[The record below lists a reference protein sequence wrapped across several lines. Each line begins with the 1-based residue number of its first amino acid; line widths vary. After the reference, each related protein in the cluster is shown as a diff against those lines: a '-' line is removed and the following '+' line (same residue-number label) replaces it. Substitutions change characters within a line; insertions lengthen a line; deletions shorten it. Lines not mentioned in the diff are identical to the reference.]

1 MDGLAI
7 TLYLMLVAVVEA
19 TLACGTG
26 ACAVVVDAVLEGHAG
41 RVSLRCHVTN
51 KRSLSTPLSLPPFFV
66 LSLSKKTRTIFWKL
80 LRLLKIS
87 KTLISPNNTLLR
99 PAHLLPY
106 PLHSGQS
113 SNTFSTL
120 SEMASANAISTASVL
135 ASPKQGSLRGKRV
148 VNQLLGQ
155 RVNYNNRRSSSS
167 RLVVRAAAKDIA
179 FDQAS
184 RAALQAG
191 IDKLADAVGLTLGP
205 RGRNVVLDEFGTPKV
220 VNDGVTIARA
230 IELPD
235 AMENAGAALIRE
247 VASKTNDSAGDGTTT
262 ASVLARE
269 IIKLGLLNVT
279 SGANPVSIKKGIDKT
294 VQGLIVELEKRAR
307 PVKGRE
313 DIKAIASISAGNDE
327 IIGTM
332 IADAIDKVGPDG
344 VLSIESSSSFET
356 TVDVEEGM
364 EIDRGYISPQFVTN
378 PEKLIVEFENARVLV
393 TDQKIS
399 SIKDIIPL
407 LEKTTQ
413 LRAPL
418 LIIAED
424 ITGEALATLVV
435 NKLRGIL
442 NVAAI
447 KAPGFGERR
456 KALLQDIAIVT
467 GAEFQASDLG
477 LLIENTTVEQLGL
490 ARKVTIAKDST
501 TIIADSASKDE
512 IQARISQIKREL
524 SETDSVYDSEKL
536 AERIAK
542 LSGGVAV
549 IKVGAATETEL
560 EDRKLRVE
568 DAKNATF
575 AAIEEGIVPG
585 GGAALV
591 HLSTCVP
598 AIKETLVD
606 ADERLGAD
614 IVQKALVAPAALIAQ
629 NAGVEGE
636 VVVDKIKASEWEVG
650 YNAMIDKYENLVES
664 GVIDPAKVTRCAL
677 QNSAS
682 VAGMVLTTQA
692 IVVEKPKPK
701 TPMAAPPQG
710 LTV

>member
-1 MDGLAI
+1 
-7 TLYLMLVAVVEA
+7 
-19 TLACGTG
+19 
-26 ACAVVVDAVLEGHAG
+26 
-41 RVSLRCHVTN
+41 
-51 KRSLSTPLSLPPFFV
+51 
-66 LSLSKKTRTIFWKL
+66 
-80 LRLLKIS
+80 
-87 KTLISPNNTLLR
+87 
-99 PAHLLPY
+99 
-106 PLHSGQS
+106 
-113 SNTFSTL
+113 
-120 SEMASANAISTASVL
+120 MASTNAISTASIL
-135 ASPKQGSLRGKRV
+135 CSPKQSLSRSG
-148 VNQLLGQ
+148 NQQ
-155 RVNYNNRRSSSS
+155 KQSNRLNFRQSSS
-167 RLVVRAAAKDIA
+167 RFVVRASAKEIA
-179 FDQAS
+179 FDQHS
-184 RAALQAG
+184 RSALQAG

-205 RGRNVVLDEFGTPKV
+205 RGRNVVLDEFGSPKV

-262 ASVLARE
+262 ASILARE
-269 IIKLGLLNVT
+269 IIKLGLLSVT

-294 VQGLIVELEKRAR
+294 VLGLIEELEKKAR
-307 PVKGRE
+307 PVKGRD
-313 DIKAIASISAGNDE
+313 DIKAVATISAGNDDL
-327 IIGTM
+327 IGTM

-356 TVDVEEGM
+356 TVEVEEGM

-378 PEKLIVEFENARVLV
+378 PEKLIAEFENARVLV

-399 SIKDIIPL
+399 AIKDIIPL

-424 ITGEALATLVV
+424 VSGEALATLVV

-456 KALLQDIAIVT
+456 KALLQDIAILT

-477 LLIENTTVEQLGL
+477 LLIENTSVEQLGL
-490 ARKVTIAKDST
+490 ARKVTITKDST
-501 TIIADSASKDE
+501 TIIADAASKDE
-512 IQARISQIKREL
+512 LQARIAQLKKEL
-524 SETDSVYDSEKL
+524 AETDSVYDSEKL

-560 EDRKLRVE
+560 EDRKLRIE

-591 HLSTCVP
+591 HLSTIVP
-598 AIKETLVD
+598 SIKDKIED

-614 IVQKALVAPAALIAQ
+614 IVQKALIAPASLIAQ
-629 NAGVEGE
+629 NAGIEGE
-636 VVVDKIKASEWEVG
+636 VVVEKIKVREWEVG
-650 YNAMIDKYENLVES
+650 YNAMTDKYENLVEA

-677 QNSAS
+677 QNAAS

>member
-1 MDGLAI
+1 
-7 TLYLMLVAVVEA
+7 
-19 TLACGTG
+19 
-26 ACAVVVDAVLEGHAG
+26 
-41 RVSLRCHVTN
+41 
-51 KRSLSTPLSLPPFFV
+51 
-66 LSLSKKTRTIFWKL
+66 
-80 LRLLKIS
+80 
-87 KTLISPNNTLLR
+87 
-99 PAHLLPY
+99 
-106 PLHSGQS
+106 
-113 SNTFSTL
+113 
-120 SEMASANAISTASVL
+120 MASANAISTASIL
-135 ASPKQGSLRGKRV
+135 ASPSSQGGLRSRKT
-148 VNQLLGQ
+148 GQ
-155 RVNYNNRRSSSS
+155 FQGRRNFNPNPSKG
-167 RLVVRAAAKDIA
+167 RFAVRANAKEIA
-179 FDQAS
+179 FDQQS
-184 RAALQAG
+184 RSALQAG

-205 RGRNVVLDEFGTPKV
+205 RGRNVVLDEYGTPKV

-230 IELPD
+230 IELAD

-262 ASVLARE
+262 ASVIARE
-269 IIKLGLLNVT
+269 MIKLGLLSVT
-279 SGANPVSIKKGIDKT
+279 SGANPVSIKKGIEKT
-294 VQGLIVELEKRAR
+294 VHGLVEELENKAR
-307 PVKGRE
+307 PVKGRD

-327 IIGTM
+327 VIGTM

-356 TVDVEEGM
+356 TVHVEEGM
-364 EIDRGYISPQFVTN
+364 EIDRGYVSPQFVTN

-399 SIKDIIPL
+399 AIKDIIPL

-424 ITGEALATLVV
+424 VSGEALATLVV

-467 GAEFQASDLG
+467 GAEYQASDLG
-477 LLIENTTVEQLGL
+477 LLVENTQVEALGI
-490 ARKVTIAKDST
+490 ARKVTITKDST
-501 TIIADSASKDE
+501 TIIADAASKDE
-512 IQARISQIKREL
+512 IQSRIAQLKNEL
-524 SETDSVYDSEKL
+524 FETDSVYDSEKL

-549 IKVGAATETEL
+549 IKVGAATEAEL
-560 EDRKLRVE
+560 EDRKLRIE

-591 HLSTCVP
+591 HLSSHVP
-598 AIKETLVD
+598 AIKDKFED
-606 ADERLGAD
+606 AEEKLGAD
-614 IVQKALVAPAALIAQ
+614 IVQKALLAPASLIAQ
-629 NAGVEGE
+629 NAGIEGE
-636 VVVDKIKASEWEVG
+636 VVVEKLKDSEWEMG
-650 YNAMIDKYENLVES
+650 YNAMTDKYENLVEA

-677 QNSAS
+677 QNAAS

-692 IVVEKPKPK
+692 IVVEKRKPK
-701 TPMAAPPQG
+701 TSVPGAPQG
-710 LTV
+710 LAV

>member
-1 MDGLAI
+1 
-7 TLYLMLVAVVEA
+7 
-19 TLACGTG
+19 
-26 ACAVVVDAVLEGHAG
+26 
-41 RVSLRCHVTN
+41 
-51 KRSLSTPLSLPPFFV
+51 
-66 LSLSKKTRTIFWKL
+66 
-80 LRLLKIS
+80 
-87 KTLISPNNTLLR
+87 
-99 PAHLLPY
+99 
-106 PLHSGQS
+106 
-113 SNTFSTL
+113 
-120 SEMASANAISTASVL
+120 MASANAISTASIIP
-135 ASPKQGSLRGKRV
+135 SPSKQGALKNRR
-148 VNQLLGQ
+148 VNQLQGQ
-155 RVNYNNRRSSSS
+155 KFSNRSAKSNRF
-167 RLVVRAAAKDIA
+167 VVKACAKEIA
-179 FDQAS
+179 FDQKS
-184 RAALQAG
+184 RSALQAG
-191 IDKLADAVGLTLGP
+191 IDKLADVVGLTLGP
-205 RGRNVVLDEFGTPKV
+205 RGRNVVLDEYGTPKV

-269 IIKLGLLNVT
+269 IIKLGLLSVT
-279 SGANPVSIKKGIDKT
+279 SGANPVSLKKGIDKT
-294 VQGLIVELEKRAR
+294 VLGLIEELEKKAR
-307 PVKGRE
+307 PVKGRD

-327 IIGTM
+327 SIGTM

-356 TVDVEEGM
+356 TVHVEEGM

-399 SIKDIIPL
+399 AIKDIIPL

-413 LRAPL
+413 LRSPL

-424 ITGEALATLVV
+424 VTGEALATLVV

-467 GAEFQASDLG
+467 GAEYQATDLG
-477 LLIENTTVEQLGL
+477 LLIEGTPVEALGI
-490 ARKVTIAKDST
+490 ARKVTITKDST
-501 TIIADSASKDE
+501 TIIADAASKDE
-512 IQARISQIKREL
+512 IQARIAQLKKEL

-549 IKVGAATETEL
+549 IKVGAATEAEL
-560 EDRKLRVE
+560 EDRKLRIE

-585 GGAALV
+585 GGAAFV
-591 HLSTCVP
+591 HLSTYVP
-598 AIKETLVD
+598 AIKDKLED
-606 ADERLGAD
+606 ADEKLGAD
-614 IVQKALVAPAALIAQ
+614 IIQRALVAPASLIAQ
-629 NAGVEGE
+629 NAGIEGE
-636 VVVDKIKASEWEVG
+636 VVVEKVREAEWEMG
-650 YNAMIDKYENLVES
+650 YNAMTDKYENLVDA

-692 IVVEKPKPK
+692 IVVEKAKPK
-701 TPMAAPPQG
+701 TAAPAAPQG

>member
-1 MDGLAI
+1 
-7 TLYLMLVAVVEA
+7 
-19 TLACGTG
+19 
-26 ACAVVVDAVLEGHAG
+26 
-41 RVSLRCHVTN
+41 
-51 KRSLSTPLSLPPFFV
+51 
-66 LSLSKKTRTIFWKL
+66 
-80 LRLLKIS
+80 
-87 KTLISPNNTLLR
+87 
-99 PAHLLPY
+99 
-106 PLHSGQS
+106 
-113 SNTFSTL
+113 
-120 SEMASANAISTASVL
+120 MASANAISTASML
-135 ASPKQGSLRGKRV
+135 FRSSQQQESFRRK
-148 VNQLLGQ
+148 VNQGRNLSYRQ
-155 RVNYNNRRSSSS
+155 SRNRF
-167 RLVVRAAAKDIA
+167 VVRAKAKDIA

-184 RAALQAG
+184 RTALQAG
-191 IDKLADAVGLTLGP
+191 IDKLADAVGVTLGP
-205 RGRNVVLDEFGTPKV
+205 RGRNVVLDEFGNPKV

-230 IELPD
+230 IELAD

-269 IIKLGLLNVT
+269 IIKLGLLSVS

-294 VQGLIVELEKRAR
+294 VQALVEELEKKSR
-307 PVKGRE
+307 PIKGR
-313 DIKAIASISAGNDE
+313 DDVKAVASISAGNDE
-327 IIGTM
+327 FIGTM

-378 PEKLIVEFENARVLV
+378 QEKMTVEFENARVLV

-399 SIKDIIPL
+399 TIKDIIPL

-424 ITGEALATLVV
+424 VTGEALATLVV

-456 KALLQDIAIVT
+456 KAMLQDIAIMT
-467 GAEFQASDLG
+467 GAEFQATDLG
-477 LLIENTTVEQLGL
+477 LLIENASIEQLGV
-490 ARKVTIAKDST
+490 ARKVTSTKDST
-501 TIIADSASKDE
+501 TIIADAATKDE
-512 IQARISQIKREL
+512 IQARIAQIKKEL
-524 SETDSVYDSEKL
+524 AETDSVYDSEKL

-560 EDRKLRVE
+560 EDRKLRIE

-585 GGAALV
+585 GGAAFV
-591 HLSTCVP
+591 HLSAFVP
-598 AIKETLVD
+598 AIKDKLED

-614 IVQKALVAPAALIAQ
+614 IIQKALVSPAALIAH

-636 VVVDKIKASEWEVG
+636 VVVEKIKVSEWQVG
-650 YNAMIDKYENLVES
+650 YNAMLDKYENLVEA

-677 QNSAS
+677 QNAAS

-692 IVVEKPKPK
+692 IVVEKAKPK
-701 TPMAAPPQG
+701 TSVGAPPQG

>member
-1 MDGLAI
+1 
-7 TLYLMLVAVVEA
+7 
-19 TLACGTG
+19 
-26 ACAVVVDAVLEGHAG
+26 
-41 RVSLRCHVTN
+41 
-51 KRSLSTPLSLPPFFV
+51 
-66 LSLSKKTRTIFWKL
+66 
-80 LRLLKIS
+80 
-87 KTLISPNNTLLR
+87 
-99 PAHLLPY
+99 
-106 PLHSGQS
+106 
-113 SNTFSTL
+113 
-120 SEMASANAISTASVL
+120 MASANAISTASIL
-135 ASPKQGSLRGKRV
+135 CSPKQGSLRRKANQKVNFGRSGGKFA
-148 VNQLLGQ
+148 
-155 RVNYNNRRSSSS
+155 
-167 RLVVRAAAKDIA
+167 VRAAAKEIA
-179 FDQAS
+179 FDQSS
-184 RAALQAG
+184 RAALQSG
-191 IDKLADAVGLTLGP
+191 IDKLTDAVALTLGP
-205 RGRNVVLDEFGTPKV
+205 RGRNVVLDEFGNPKV

-269 IIKLGLLNVT
+269 IIKLGLLSIT
-279 SGANPVSIKKGIDKT
+279 SGANPVSVKRGIDKT
-294 VQGLIVELEKRAR
+294 VQGLIQELEKRAR
-307 PVKGRE
+307 PVEGRD
-313 DIKAIASISAGNDE
+313 DIKAVATISAGNDE
-327 IIGTM
+327 LIGTM

-356 TVDVEEGM
+356 TVDVEEGT

-399 SIKDIIPL
+399 AIKDIIPL

-424 ITGEALATLVV
+424 VTGEALATLVV

-456 KALLQDIAIVT
+456 KAILQDIAILT
-467 GAEFQASDLG
+467 GAEYQASDLG
-477 LLIENTTVEQLGL
+477 LLVENTSVEQLGL
-490 ARKVTIAKDST
+490 ARKVTISKDST
-501 TIIADSASKDE
+501 TIIADAASKDE
-512 IQARISQIKREL
+512 LQARIAQLKKEL

-560 EDRKLRVE
+560 EDRKLRIE

-591 HLSTCVP
+591 HLSACVP
-598 AIKETLVD
+598 AIKDKLED

-614 IVQKALVAPAALIAQ
+614 IVQKALMAPASLIAQ
-629 NAGVEGE
+629 NAGIEGE
-636 VVVDKIKASEWEVG
+636 VVVEKVKASEWEIG
-650 YNAMIDKYENLVES
+650 YNAMTDKYENLVES
-664 GVIDPAKVTRCAL
+664 GVIDPAKVARCAL
-677 QNSAS
+677 QNAAS

-692 IVVEKPKPK
+692 IVVEKAKPK
-701 TPMAAPPQG
+701 APVGAPPQG

>member
-1 MDGLAI
+1 MVSTI
-7 TLYLMLVAVVEA
+7 MILV
-19 TLACGTG
+19 
-26 ACAVVVDAVLEGHAG
+26 
-41 RVSLRCHVTN
+41 
-51 KRSLSTPLSLPPFFV
+51 FF
-66 LSLSKKTRTIFWKL
+66 
-80 LRLLKIS
+80 
-87 KTLISPNNTLLR
+87 
-99 PAHLLPY
+99 
-106 PLHSGQS
+106 QS
-113 SNTFSTL
+113 
-120 SEMASANAISTASVL
+120 
-135 ASPKQGSLRGKRV
+135 
-148 VNQLLGQ
+148 
-155 RVNYNNRRSSSS
+155 
-167 RLVVRAAAKDIA
+167 
-179 FDQAS
+179 S

-205 RGRNVVLDEFGTPKV
+205 RGRNVVLDEFGSPKV

-269 IIKLGLLNVT
+269 IIKHGLLSVT
-279 SGANPVSIKKGIDKT
+279 SGANPVSLKRGIDKT
-294 VQGLIVELEKRAR
+294 VQALIEELEKKAR
-307 PVKGRE
+307 PVKGGS
-313 DIKAIASISAGNDE
+313 DIKAVATISAGNDE
-327 IIGTM
+327 LVGTM

-356 TVDVEEGM
+356 TVEVEEGM

-378 PEKLIVEFENARVLV
+378 PEKLLVEFENARVLI
-393 TDQKIS
+393 TDQKITA
-399 SIKDIIPL
+399 IKDIIPI

-424 ITGEALATLVV
+424 VTGEALATLVV
-435 NKLRGIL
+435 NKLRGVL
-442 NVAAI
+442 NVVAV

-456 KALLQDIAIVT
+456 KAMLQDIAILT
-467 GAEFQASDLG
+467 GAEYQALDMG
-477 LLIENTTVEQLGL
+477 LLVENTTIDQLGI
-490 ARKVTIAKDST
+490 ARKVTISKDST
-501 TIIADSASKDE
+501 TLIADAASKDE
-512 IQARISQIKREL
+512 LQARISQLKKEL
-524 SETDSVYDSEKL
+524 FETDSVYDSEKL

-560 EDRKLRVE
+560 EDRKLRIE

-585 GGAALV
+585 GGATLV
-591 HLSTCVP
+591 HLSTVIP
-598 AIKETLVD
+598 AIKEKLED

-629 NAGVEGE
+629 NAGIEGE
-636 VVVDKIKASEWEVG
+636 VVVEKIMFSEWEIG
-650 YNAMIDKYENLVES
+650 YNAMTDTYENLLEA

-677 QNSAS
+677 QNAAS

-692 IVVEKPKPK
+692 IVVDKPKPK
-701 TPMAAPPQG
+701 APAAAPPQG
-710 LTV
+710 LMV

>member
-1 MDGLAI
+1 M
-7 TLYLMLVAVVEA
+7 A
-19 TLACGTG
+19 TIPTTG
-26 ACAVVVDAVLEGHAG
+26 SA
-41 RVSLRCHVTN
+41 S
-51 KRSLSTPLSLPPFFV
+51 
-66 LSLSKKTRTIFWKL
+66 L
-80 LRLLKIS
+80 LRGSAALQRDGRS
-87 KTLISPNNTLLR
+87 TR
-99 PAHLLPY
+99 PSSAARPLP
-106 PLHSGQS
+106 GRR
-113 SNTFSTL
+113 
-120 SEMASANAISTASVL
+120 ARSA
-135 ASPKQGSLRGKRV
+135 
-148 VNQLLGQ
+148 
-155 RVNYNNRRSSSS
+155 
-167 RLVVRAAAKDIA
+167 VRASAKDIA

-184 RAALQAG
+184 RSALQAG
-191 IDKLADAVGLTLGP
+191 VEKLAAAVGVTLGP
-205 RGRNVVLDEFGTPKV
+205 RGRNVVLDEFGSPKV

-230 IELPD
+230 IELADP
-235 AMENAGAALIRE
+235 MENAGAALIRE

-269 IIKLGLLNVT
+269 IIKLGLLSVT

-294 VQGLIVELEKRAR
+294 VQSLVEELEKKSR
-307 PVKGRE
+307 PVKGSG
-313 DIKAIASISAGNDE
+313 DIKAIAAISAGNDDF
-327 IIGTM
+327 IGTM
-332 IADAIDKVGPDG
+332 IAEAINKVGPDG

-356 TVDVEEGM
+356 TVEVEEGM

-378 PEKLIVEFENARVLV
+378 SEKSVVEFENARVLV

-399 SIKDIIPL
+399 SIKEILPL
-407 LEKTTQ
+407 LEQTTQ

-424 ITGEALATLVV
+424 VSGEALATLVV

-467 GAEFQASDLG
+467 AKDLG
-477 LLIENTTVEQLGL
+477 QLIEQTTVEQLGI
-490 ARKVTIAKDST
+490 ARKVTISGSST
-501 TIIADSASKDE
+501 TIIADVATKDE
-512 IQARISQIKREL
+512 IQARIAQLKREL
-524 SETDSVYDSEKL
+524 SQTDSTYDSEKL

-560 EDRKLRVE
+560 EDRKLRIE

-585 GGAALV
+585 GGAAYV
-591 HLSTCVP
+591 HLSTLVP
-598 AIKETLVD
+598 AIKEKLD
-606 ADERLGAD
+606 DPEERLGAD
-614 IVQKALVAPAALIAQ
+614 IIQKALVAPASLIAH

-636 VVVDKIKASEWEVG
+636 VIVEKIKDSEWEFG
-650 YNAMIDKYENLVES
+650 YNAMTDKHENLVEA

-677 QNSAS
+677 QNAAS

-692 IVVEKPKPK
+692 IVVEKPSKK
-701 TPMAAPPQG
+701 APAPAGMPQG
-710 LTV
+710 MM

>member
-1 MDGLAI
+1 
-7 TLYLMLVAVVEA
+7 
-19 TLACGTG
+19 
-26 ACAVVVDAVLEGHAG
+26 
-41 RVSLRCHVTN
+41 
-51 KRSLSTPLSLPPFFV
+51 
-66 LSLSKKTRTIFWKL
+66 
-80 LRLLKIS
+80 
-87 KTLISPNNTLLR
+87 
-99 PAHLLPY
+99 
-106 PLHSGQS
+106 
-113 SNTFSTL
+113 
-120 SEMASANAISTASVL
+120 MASANALSSASILCSTN
-135 ASPKQGSLRGKRV
+135 QGSLRRKG
-148 VNQLLGQ
+148 NQRQSQ
-155 RVNYNNRRSSSS
+155 RLNCRQGNNRFA
-167 RLVVRAAAKDIA
+167 VRACAKEIA
-179 FDQAS
+179 FDQSS
-184 RAALQAG
+184 RAAMQAG

-205 RGRNVVLDEFGTPKV
+205 RGRNVVLDEYGSPKV

-230 IELPD
+230 IELPN

-269 IIKLGLLNVT
+269 IIKLGLLSVT
-279 SGANPVSIKKGIDKT
+279 SGANPVSVKKGIDKT
-294 VQGLIVELEKRAR
+294 VQSLVEELEKKAR
-307 PVKGRE
+307 PVKGRD
-313 DIKAIASISAGNDE
+313 DIKAVASISAGNDDL
-327 IIGTM
+327 IGTM
-332 IADAIDKVGPDG
+332 VADAIDKVGPDG

-378 PEKLIVEFENARVLV
+378 PEKLICEFENARVLV

-399 SIKDIIPL
+399 AIKDIIPL

-413 LRAPL
+413 LRSPL

-424 ITGEALATLVV
+424 VTGEALATLVV

-467 GAEFQASDLG
+467 GAEFQASDMG
-477 LLIENTTVEQLGL
+477 LLVENTSVEQLGI
-490 ARKVTIAKDST
+490 ARKVVITKDST
-501 TIIADSASKDE
+501 QLIAEAASKDE
-512 IQARISQIKREL
+512 IQARVAQLKKEL
-524 SETDSVYDSEKL
+524 AETDSIYDSEKL

-542 LSGGVAV
+542 LAGGVAV

-560 EDRKLRVE
+560 EDRKLRIE

-598 AIKETLVD
+598 AIKDKLEE
-606 ADERLGAD
+606 ADERIGAD
-614 IVQKALVAPAALIAQ
+614 IVQKALVAPASLIAQ
-629 NAGVEGE
+629 NAGMEGE
-636 VVVDKIKASEWEVG
+636 VVVEKVKSSEWEIG
-650 YNAMIDKYENLVES
+650 YNAMTDTYENLLEA

-701 TPMAAPPQG
+701 APVAAPPQG

>member
-1 MDGLAI
+1 MAS
-7 TLYLMLVAVVEA
+7 ASS
-19 TLACGTG
+19 
-26 ACAVVVDAVLEGHAG
+26 
-41 RVSLRCHVTN
+41 VSTT
-51 KRSLSTPLSLPPFFV
+51 SFLSTP
-66 LSLSKKTRTIFWKL
+66 SKGTLRKAVPQQAQKVHYKASTRQFTVK
-80 LRLLKIS
+80 
-87 KTLISPNNTLLR
+87 
-99 PAHLLPY
+99 
-106 PLHSGQS
+106 
-113 SNTFSTL
+113 
-120 SEMASANAISTASVL
+120 
-135 ASPKQGSLRGKRV
+135 
-148 VNQLLGQ
+148 
-155 RVNYNNRRSSSS
+155 
-167 RLVVRAAAKDIA
+167 AAAKDIA
-179 FDQAS
+179 FDQNS

-191 IDKLADAVGLTLGP
+191 IDKLTDAVALTLGP
-205 RGRNVVLDEFGTPKV
+205 RGRNVVLDEFGSPKV

-230 IELPD
+230 IELAD

-269 IIKLGLLNVT
+269 IIRQGLLSVT
-279 SGANPVSIKKGIDKT
+279 SGANPVSLKRGIDKT
-294 VQGLIVELEKRAR
+294 IQGLIEELEKRAR
-307 PVKGRE
+307 PVKGSD
-313 DIKAIASISAGNDE
+313 DIKAIATISSGNDE
-327 IIGTM
+327 LIGKM

-356 TVDVEEGM
+356 TVEVEEGT

-378 PEKLIVEFENARVLV
+378 PEKSIVEFENARILV

-399 SIKDIIPL
+399 AIKDIIPL

-424 ITGEALATLVV
+424 VTGEALATLVV

-456 KALLQDIAIVT
+456 KAMLQDLAILT
-467 GAEFQASDLG
+467 GAEYQASDLG
-477 LLIENTTVEQLGL
+477 LLVENTSIDQLGM
-490 ARKVTIAKDST
+490 ARKVTITKDST
-501 TIIADSASKDE
+501 TLIADAASKDE
-512 IQARISQIKREL
+512 LQARIAQLKKEL
-524 SETDSVYDSEKL
+524 FETESVYDSEKL

-560 EDRKLRVE
+560 EDRKLRIE

-598 AIKETLVD
+598 AIKEKLED
-606 ADERLGAD
+606 PDERLGAD
-614 IVQKALVAPAALIAQ
+614 IVQKALVSPASLIAH

-636 VVVDKIKASEWEVG
+636 VVVEKVKAREWEFG
-650 YNAMIDKYENLVES
+650 YNAMTDKYEDLIAS

-677 QNSAS
+677 QNAAS

-692 IVVEKPKPK
+692 IVVEKAKPK
-701 TPMAAPPQG
+701 GAGAPAQQG
-710 LTV
+710 MTI